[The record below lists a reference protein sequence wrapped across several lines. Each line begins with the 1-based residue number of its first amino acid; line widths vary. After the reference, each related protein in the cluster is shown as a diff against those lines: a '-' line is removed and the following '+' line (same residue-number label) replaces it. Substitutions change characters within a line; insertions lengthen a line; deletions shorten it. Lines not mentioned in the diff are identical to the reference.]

1 LSQNPED
8 ALASAPRVTAAQVVD
23 YLKRHPTFL
32 QRHPELL
39 DSQVPPA
46 RSHGDGVVDL
56 QQFMVERLRRDLT
69 RLRGLQDELV
79 ANSRD
84 NLSTQDRIHRAIL
97 ALLDAESFE
106 HLIEIV
112 TTDLAVLLD
121 VDVAALCV
129 EAASGSSPRS
139 VEGVQVLPSGCVEK
153 LLGPGQET
161 LLRDDTDGDETI
173 FGPAAGLVR
182 SDALIRLTV
191 GRTAP
196 PALLVF
202 GTRHPGYFNPGQGT
216 ELLSFLARV
225 IEHCL
230 RLWLGLKA

>member
-1 LSQNPED
+1 
-8 ALASAPRVTAAQVVD
+8 V
-23 YLKRHPTFL
+23 
-32 QRHPELL
+32 L
-39 DSQVPPA
+39 DSQLPPT
-46 RSHGDGVVDL
+46 RSQGDGVVDL

-69 RLRGLQDELV
+69 RLRGLQEELV

-129 EAASGSSPRS
+129 EAANGGTPRS
-139 VEGVQVLPSGCVEK
+139 VEGVQVLPSGCVER
-153 LLGPGQET
+153 LLGSGQEV
-161 LLRDDTDGDETI
+161 LLRDDCDGDETV
-173 FGPAAGLVR
+173 FGPASGLVR
-182 SDALIRLTV
+182 SDALIRLAV
-191 GRTAP
+191 GRSAP

-202 GTRHPGYFNPGQGT
+202 GTRHPGYFNAGQGT

-225 IEHCL
+225 LEHCL
-230 RLWLGLKA
+230 RQWLGLKA

>member
-1 LSQNPED
+1 MSQNPED
-8 ALASAPRVTAAQVVD
+8 ALAPAPRITAAQVVD

-39 DSQVPPA
+39 DSQMAPA
-46 RSHGDGVVDL
+46 RSHGDGDVVL

-79 ANSRD
+79 ANSRA
-84 NLSTQDRIHRAIL
+84 NLSTQDRIHRSIL

-129 EAASGSSPRS
+129 EASNGSSPRS
-139 VEGVQVLPSGCVEK
+139 VEGVQVLPAGFVDK
-153 LLGPGQET
+153 LLGTGEV
-161 LLRDDTDGDETI
+161 LLRDDADGDETI

-182 SDALIRLTV
+182 SDALIRLAV
-191 GRTAP
+191 GRSAP

-230 RLWLGLKA
+230 RQWLGLKA

>member
-1 LSQNPED
+1 LSQNPD
-8 ALASAPRVTAAQVVD
+8 DVVASATRVTAAQVVD
-23 YLKRHPTFL
+23 YLKRHPAFL
-32 QRHPELL
+32 SRHPELL
-39 DSQVPPA
+39 DAQAPPA
-46 RSHGDGVVDL
+46 RSQGEGVVDL

-106 HLIEIV
+106 QLIEIV

-129 EAASGSSPRS
+129 EAASGSAPRS
-139 VEGVQVLPSGCVEK
+139 VEGVQVLPSGCVDK
-153 LLGPGQET
+153 LLGPGQEV
-161 LLRDDTDGDETI
+161 LLRDDSDGDETV
-173 FGPAAGLVR
+173 FGPVAGLVR

-202 GTRHPGYFNPGQGT
+202 GTRHPGYFNAGQGT

-225 IEHCL
+225 LEHCL
-230 RLWLGLKA
+230 RQWLGLKA

>member
-1 LSQNPED
+1 MPQNPDD
-8 ALASAPRVTAAQVVD
+8 AVVAASRVTAAQVVD

-32 QRHPELL
+32 LHHPEVL
-39 DSQVPPA
+39 DGQMPPT
-46 RSHGDGVVDL
+46 REQGEGVVDL

-106 HLIEIV
+106 QMIEIV

-129 EAASGSSPRS
+129 EATTGGPPRS
-139 VEGVQVLPSGCVEK
+139 VDGVQVLPAGWVDK
-153 LLGPGQET
+153 VLGPDQEV
-161 LLRDDTDGDETI
+161 LLRDDCEGDETI
-173 FGPAAGLVR
+173 FGPASGLVR
-182 SDALIRLTV
+182 SDALIRLSV
-191 GRTAP
+191 GRSAP
-196 PALLVF
+196 PSLLVF
-202 GTRHPGYFNPGQGT
+202 GTRHPGYFNAGQGT

-225 IEHCL
+225 LEHCL
-230 RLWLGLKA
+230 RQWLGLKA